1 KEQLTKEP
9 SWIQSAL
16 AVLKPV
22 IVLPIIVVSLLA
34 VLYMQFTPARKMAV
48 HKFDVQ
54 KAPPVSEMSE
64 PRLRDNRELATEE
77 KKELKSLGYVGDDE
91 SDRQKDLAAR
101 RQSVPKSSE
110 VVGGESEPSVA
121 FDSLEKESR
130 SDQPQAEVAP
140 PAAPEAAS
148 APAEAPASPANE
160 GYVSRGETKQEQLG
174 LGHKAAKVAGLTG
187 QSNFQEA
194 QMKFREDNLK
204 EGWTYANKAIQE
216 DRTGSLASEFH
227 STGKRFQA
235 TKDYDKAIVQF
246 QLVADNYRDY
256 AYLQDV
262 LLRLAASHIELGQWD
277 EARAVYQRL
286 LRLYPSNK
294 DALDHLNELNKKEKA
309 QRQLQSLEAD
319 KKQD

>member
-1 KEQLTKEP
+1 MKCEKCEKLLVGYLYQELSAKRMIEVEKHLQSCRICARTLESWQTIHAGYQKTTVDEEASPFLKQRILMAAKEQLTKEP

-121 FDSLEKESR
+121 FDSLEQESR
-130 SDQPQAEVAP
+130 RDQPQAEVAP

-204 EGWTYANKAIQE
+204 EGWTYA
-216 DRTGSLASEFH
+216 
-227 STGKRFQA
+227 
-235 TKDYDKAIVQF
+235 
-246 QLVADNYRDY
+246 
-256 AYLQDV
+256 
-262 LLRLAASHIELGQWD
+262 
-277 EARAVYQRL
+277 
-286 LRLYPSNK
+286 
-294 DALDHLNELNKKEKA
+294 
-309 QRQLQSLEAD
+309 
-319 KKQD
+319 